1 MPLLHPC
8 AAPRRRRRSS
18 QSGSQV
24 VEFAVTL
31 PMMLLLVLGMV
42 DFGLLLQADGVVN
55 NAGRE
60 GARLA
65 ILEGEGFTLPVV
77 QSRVAQYIA
86 AGLPAGSAT
95 PTVDVAPWPL
105 TVGTLKVPAMRVTVV
120 YPYTFTFVKG
130 IAALFG
136 GSFTTVNIT
145 AVATMRQEAP
155 AE

>member
-1 MPLLHPC
+1 MPMHSYPTPC
-8 AAPRRRRRSS
+8 RRRFPS

-24 VEFAVTL
+24 VEFAVAL
-31 PMMLLLVLGMV
+31 PVLLFLLFGMV

-55 NAGRE
+55 NAARE

-95 PTVDVAPWPL
+95 PTTTVEPWPL
-105 TVGTLKVPAMRVTVV
+105 TVGALTVPATRVTVV